1 MLWFAVLC
9 TSAVLAQ
16 APADRC
22 FQITVVDG
30 ATGRGVPL
38 VELRTTNEIR
48 LWTDSAGVVA
58 FDEPG
63 LMNQRVFF
71 HVASHGYEHA
81 ADGFGYRGVAL
92 DVRPGGA
99 AIVKIQRRNIAER
112 LYRLTGAGIYRDS
125 VLAGRQPPLREP
137 LGNAKVAGQDSVQ
150 AVVHAGRIFWFWGD
164 TNRPAYPLGHFG
176 TSGAVS
182 ALPGQGGLDPSVGVD
197 YTYFTGADG
206 FARPVVPGEHL
217 RWIDGAVAVADP
229 DGTER
234 IVARLDVRKSLG
246 EGLSRHLVVWNDA
259 AAVFERLRDHAPD
272 ETRLPQG
279 HGLRHD
285 GWFYF
290 CNPFPIVRVRA
301 DWQSLQEPARYEG
314 WTLDGG
320 GAWRAG
326 VVSTTQD
333 EQERAIAAG
342 TLRVDDAWSALRDAD
357 TGAVVRA
364 HAGSIAWNGF
374 RGQWIL
380 IAHQRDGGPSQ
391 LGEVWFA
398 EAPAIEG
405 PWRRAHKIVTH
416 DRYSFYNVVHHP
428 FFDRDGGRTIFF
440 EGTYTGMFSR
450 QGDLTPRYEY
460 NQILYRLDLGDPRLG
475 PVAR

>member
-1 MLWFAVLC
+1 MKWLAFVWMS
-9 TSAVLAQ
+9 TVLAQ
-16 APADRC
+16 ADPDQC
-22 FQITVVDG
+22 FTITVVDA

-58 FDEPG
+58 FTEPG
-63 LMNQRVFF
+63 LMGKRVFF
-71 HVASHGYEHA
+71 HVSSHGYEHA

-92 DVRPGGA
+92 DVQAGGA
-99 AIVKIQRRNIAER
+99 ATVKVQRHNLAER
-112 LYRLTGAGIYRDS
+112 LCRLTGAGIYRDS
-125 VLAGRQPPLREP
+125 VLAGRKPPLREP
-137 LGNAKVAGQDSVQ
+137 LLAAQVAGQDSVQ
-150 AVVHAGRIFWFWGD
+150 AVVHDGRIFWFWGD
-164 TNRPAYPLGHFG
+164 TSRPAYPLGHFG

-182 ALPGQGGLDPSVGVD
+182 ALPDHGGLRPSVGVD
-197 YTYFTGADG
+197 YTYFTGSDG

-217 RWIDGAVAVADP
+217 RWIDGVVAVADP
-229 DGTER
+229 DGKER

-246 EGLSRHLVVWNDA
+246 EGLSRHFVVWDDA
-259 AAVFERLRDHAPD
+259 AAQFERLRDFAPD
-272 ETRLPQG
+272 EARLLQG
-279 HGLRHD
+279 HALRHD

-301 DWQSLQEPARYEG
+301 DWTSLQDPARYEG

-320 GAWRAG
+320 AAWRPG

-342 TLRVDDAWSALRDAD
+342 TLQAADAWFALRDAAS
-357 TGAVVRA
+357 GAVVRA
-364 HAGSIAWNGF
+364 HGGSIAWNAH
-374 RGQWIL
+374 RQRWIL
-380 IAHQRDGGPSQ
+380 LATERGGGPSM

-405 PWRRAHKIVTH
+405 PWRRAHKVVTH

-428 FFDRDGGRTIFF
+428 FFDEDGGRTIYF

-460 NQILYRLDLGDPRLG
+460 NQILYRLDLADPRLS
-475 PVAR
+475 PSKP